1 MIPNT
6 LELKEDGNYLVPYS
20 DNSNLYFLCFKK
32 ELQNGN
38 TPTHPPPHIKIQ
50 LMVAHRLKN
59 CNVCTVECSTCYL
72 VLQSVLFLLFDL
84 QIISYEIG
92 IIICAVLGLLFI
104 ILMPLVGFCFGLC
117 RCCNKCGGEMHQR
130 QKKNGTCL
138 RKYFAVSLLVI
149 CILIRQVESW
159 TTADYV
165 LGQ

>member
-1 MIPNT
+1 M
-6 LELKEDGNYLVPYS
+6 
-20 DNSNLYFLCFKK
+20 
-32 ELQNGN
+32 
-38 TPTHPPPHIKIQ
+38 
-50 LMVAHRLKN
+50 AHRLKN

-165 LGQ
+165 LGQWGMSHVLSVKPKSLKQNNSNPKNRRGKNASLGPFKKMSS